1 MKTERRESLEN
12 INVTA
17 EPMVPWRRPPSE
29 REANDTSTVWK
40 HRGSGDGMSAKE
52 QDVNTGNPIRREERS
67 QPEIR
72 EEQAGL
78 NRVADRFVVALKR
91 VMIVERRN
99 LSSRAGQEGV
109 RARRLVKAYTLRK
122 KRSEAAK
129 SLGCLS
135 EGNLRVTVGDRI
147 NIPCP
152 KAEMR
157 EIRTS
162 GLMSGIW
169 KRSS

>member
-29 REANDTSTVWK
+29 REASNTRTVWK

-67 QPEIR
+67 QPDVR

-78 NRVADRFVVALKR
+78 SRVAERSVVAVKR
-91 VMIVERRN
+91 VMIVERRD
-99 LSSRAGQEGV
+99 LGSRAALEVTRGK
-109 RARRLVKAYTLRK
+109 RLAPRPSNLVKPRQLQTTFN
-122 KRSEAAK
+122 
-129 SLGCLS
+129 GLS
-135 EGNLRVTVGDRI
+135 EGEAWLRCVQERRD
-147 NIPCP
+147 PCP
-152 KAEMR
+152 KAGCGKPAR
-157 EIRTS
+157 PV
-162 GLMSGIW
+162 
-169 KRSS
+169 

>member
-29 REANDTSTVWK
+29 REASDTSTVWK

-52 QDVNTGNPIRREERS
+52 RDVNTGNPIRWEERS

-78 NRVADRFVVALKR
+78 NRVAERSVVALKR
-91 VMIVERRN
+91 VMIVEQRD
-99 LSSRAGQEGV
+99 LSSRAMQEVV
-109 RARRLVKAYTLRK
+109 RARRL
-122 KRSEAAK
+122 
-129 SLGCLS
+129 
-135 EGNLRVTVGDRI
+135 
-147 NIPCP
+147 
-152 KAEMR
+152 M
-157 EIRTS
+157 
-162 GLMSGIW
+162 
-169 KRSS
+169 

>member
-1 MKTERRESLEN
+1 MKTERRERLEN

-17 EPMVPWRRPPSE
+17 EPMVPWRRSPSE
-29 REANDTSTVWK
+29 REASDTSTVWK

-52 QDVNTGNPIRREERS
+52 QDVNTGNQIRREERS

-78 NRVADRFVVALKR
+78 NRVAERSVVALKR
-91 VMIVERRN
+91 VMIVEQRD
-99 LSSRAGQEGV
+99 LSSRAGQEGA
-109 RARRLVKAYTLRK
+109 RARRLAQAYHLRK
-122 KRSEAAK
+122 KRSEAAE

-147 NIPCP
+147 NTLVRKPRC
-152 KAEMR
+152 
-157 EIRTS
+157 
-162 GLMSGIW
+162 G
-169 KRSS
+169 RSARPV